1 MNEKY
6 YQSSNKF
13 SWKGIVV
20 MLLTYLVVGTGL
32 SWVYLW
38 INRVCPSI
46 YLCVLA
52 ALGLAVAVGCIAR
65 LVIKIFKIR
74 SVMAVIIGAVVG
86 LVGMHYL
93 KWAIYDYYD
102 YKQIEE
108 QIEEYVDDN
117 EYELYGDMKKE
128 TAYTYFEMNYDFDE
142 TEYTFEE
149 NWQYVTETNAY
160 DYYSY
165 YDLVAGTDYLNDFT
179 AEEQAEMKTQTLYE
193 FFSYDELLGTTKEE
207 CQKNLDKA
215 KEMTAYEYYYDYLGN
230 DKDDMFEFEVPSF
243 MDIVTD
249 PGLLWSD
256 IKDIAEEGRWSM
268 SSSSSSSSYSNYNS
282 NDDVV
287 KGGML
292 WFIWICEFLLISI
305 TGILI
310 PIGKSKDIF
319 IEKDDKWSN
328 TYDGN
333 RFTFVSMNKAQVKAM
348 LEQTPDNLANMMIVR
363 PQDVPLGRPYL
374 KMTLSHSDDFTE
386 SYLNVLTMSYNY
398 KNRNYVSSNML
409 KGLKLRPKHVGMLF
423 TMFGLSV
430 PSAVATDQEFI
441 EWNRCRFAQAQAMM
455 SNAAPQAQP
464 MMNVSAPQANT
475 ASGNNSVYLL
485 SDNGNTV
492 ATIKEVR
499 EATGLGLNEAKELVE
514 AAPTTI
520 KAGISMEEAQR
531 IQARLDSVGASS
543 DIR

>member
-46 YLCVLA
+46 YLCVFAAVGLA
-52 ALGLAVAVGCIAR
+52 AAVDFIAR
-65 LVIKIFKIR
+65 LVIKVFKLR
-74 SVMAVIIGAVVG
+74 SVMAVLIGAVVG
-86 LVGMHYL
+86 LAGMHYL

-102 YKQIEE
+102 YVQIDE
-108 QIEEYVDDN
+108 QIADYIDDN
-117 EYELYGDMKKE
+117 DYELYADMKKE
-128 TAYTYFEMNYDFDE
+128 IAYTYFEMNYDFDE
-142 TEYTFEE
+142 SEYTFDE
-149 NWQYVTETNAY
+149 NWQFVTETNAY

-165 YDLVAGTDYLNDFT
+165 YDQMSGTEYLKDFS
-179 AEEQAEMKTQTLYE
+179 AAEQAKMKTQTLYE
-193 FFSYDELLGTTKEE
+193 FFSYDTLLGKTKEE
-207 CQKNLDKA
+207 CQKNLAKA
-215 KEMTAYEYYYDYLGN
+215 REMTAYEYYYDYLGN
-230 DKDDMFEFEVPSF
+230 DKNEAYEFEVPSF

-268 SSSSSSSSYSNYNS
+268 SSSSSSSSSSSTYT
-282 NDDVV
+282 NDEVV

-292 WFIWICEFLLISI
+292 WFIWIMEFLLISI
-305 TGILI
+305 TAIVI
-310 PIGKSKDIF
+310 PIGKAKEIF
-319 IEKDDKWSN
+319 IEKDDKWAN

-333 RFTFVSMNKAQVKAM
+333 RFTFVGMSKAQVKAM
-348 LEQTPDNLANMMIVR
+348 LEQTPDNIANMMIVR
-363 PQDVPLGRPYL
+363 PQDVPMGRPYL

-386 SYLNVLTMSYNY
+386 SYLNVLTMSYNA
-398 KNRNYVSSNML
+398 KSRNYVSSDML
-409 KGLKLRPKHVGMLF
+409 KGLKIRPKHVGMLF

-430 PSAVATDQEFI
+430 PAAVAADQEFI
-441 EWNRCRFAQAQAMM
+441 EWDRYRLAQSQA
-455 SNAAPQAQP
+455 

-475 ASGNNSVYLL
+475 ASGSNSVYLL

-492 ATIKEVR
+492 ETIKEVR
-499 EATGLGLNEAKELVE
+499 EATGLGLKEAKELVE
-514 AAPTTI
+514 SAPTTI